1 MKSFTSILRKS
12 LIAECEIKAQ
22 NESTIFIIKNSQ
34 NEGDLKEVR
43 LDAKRDDNSFFIFSF
58 DKREIQKLHNTDLIT
73 IDWIK
78 KRSDCIVYKYKNSLH
93 YFIIIEVK
101 SNKAGGAKNQ
111 LNSMEAFLHYLMKAI
126 QINYENIKNL
136 NNVRV
141 ARLLITSRALF
152 KPFVKTKSPEQL
164 VPFNP
169 SINANEIQYR
179 KDEKKAIPIELFM
192 KCKFKGIY
200 K

>member
-1 MKSFTSILRKS
+1 MKSIASILRKS
-12 LIAECEIKAQ
+12 LIEECEITFPQ
-22 NESTIFIIKNSQ
+22 NSSVFVIKNSQ
-34 NEGDLKEVR
+34 NEGDLKVVKIN
-43 LDAKRDDNSFFIFSF
+43 ANKVDNSFFAFTF

-78 KRSDCIVYKYKNSLH
+78 KRSDGIIYKYQNSYH
-93 YFIIIEVK
+93 HFIIIEVK

-111 LNSMEAFLHYLMKAI
+111 LNSMEAFLHYLIKAI
-126 QINYENIKNL
+126 QINYENIDSL
-136 NNVRV
+136 NKIRV
-141 ARLLITSRALF
+141 ARLLITSRAYN
-152 KPFVKTKSPEQL
+152 KPFIKTKSMEQL

-179 KDEKKAIPIELFM
+179 KDEKKAIPINILM